1 MDGSEHL
8 SKRQL
13 QALQTREN
21 LLNAGRSVFLEKG
34 FQKATMTQI
43 NKLAHTGYGTAYV
56 YFKNKDDLFTEL
68 METIMQKMYDVAALP
83 FQPSSKEEAFAQIL
97 EQTRLFMKSALEEK
111 EVMKIVKEAIG
122 VSAIVEEKWNNI
134 RARFIKGITKDILFV
149 QQAGLVNEKFDASL
163 IAKGWFYMNEQVMWE
178 LVLGKIED
186 DLNTVSENLT
196 KLYTGGLYK

>member
-83 FQPSSKEEAFAQIL
+83 FKPNSKEEAFAQIL
-97 EQTRLFMKSALEEK
+97 EQTRLFMKSSLEEK
-111 EVMKIVKEAIG
+111 EVMKVVKEAIG

-134 RARFIKGITKDILFV
+134 RARFIRGITKDILFV
-149 QQAGLVNEKFDASL
+149 QEAGLANEKFDASL

-186 DLNTVSENLT
+186 DLNAVSENLT